1 MFLQE
6 KIEDIIIIYPPPPTP
21 HNFIIG
27 TTVINNTI
35 TSLLLLDVILLL
47 SLCCH
52 GTQSHRGT
60 TPGPLPSPS
69 LHPGSCITDLDL
81 DIPVSK
87 LPKYRNPIF
96 QSEKLGGTKPESE
109 NHVGRPT
116 YQKDFGNSEQCKRE
130 YRQYHR
136 TLAHGGQKKSKG
148 WEVGKTSS
156 SCECQADRGGP
167 FGVAGLGEPRQG
179 HHLQVTLYR

>member
-1 MFLQE
+1 LFLQE

-47 SLCCH
+47 SLCRH
-52 GTQSHRGT
+52 GTQAHRGT

-136 TLAHGGQKKSKG
+136 TLAHGGQKSPKDGKWGRHHHHVSVRQIG
-148 WEVGKTSS
+148 VG
-156 SCECQADRGGP
+156 P
-167 FGVAGLGEPRQG
+167 LG
-179 HHLQVTLYR
+179 